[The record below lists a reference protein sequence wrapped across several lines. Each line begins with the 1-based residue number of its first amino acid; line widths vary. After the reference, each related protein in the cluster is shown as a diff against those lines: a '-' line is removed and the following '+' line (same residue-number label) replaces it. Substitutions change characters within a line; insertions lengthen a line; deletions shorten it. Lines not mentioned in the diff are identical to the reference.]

1 MKRLLTAMVA
11 AAMGMSSVAAIAQTP
26 PATPPAQPTPADGAN
41 DTVRNQGFTEEAAA
55 AGAAA
60 ALGLGLIL
68 SNDDE
73 SGTTTTTT
81 TAGK

>member
-1 MKRLLTAMVA
+1 MKSLLTAMVA
-11 AAMGMSSVAAIAQTP
+11 AAIGMSSIAAIAQ
-26 PATPPAQPTPADGAN
+26 TPPAQPTPADDAN
-41 DTVRNQGFTEEAAA
+41 DVVRNQGFTEEAAV

-81 TAGK
+81 TTGN